1 MKLVVTHAFG
11 PYAIGDSI
19 TDTDEIAA
27 VLGDRPA
34 SVVKAASDGQPATV
48 APVPHDE

>member
-27 VLGDRPA
+27 VLGERPN
-34 SVVKAASDGQPATV
+34 SVVKAASDSPAAYV
-48 APVPHDE
+48 PPAPHDE

>member
-19 TDTDEIAA
+19 TDTDEIAL
-27 VLGDRPA
+27 VLGEHPNC
-34 SVVKAASDGQPATV
+34 VVKAASDAPAQTV
-48 APVPHDE
+48 DSEH